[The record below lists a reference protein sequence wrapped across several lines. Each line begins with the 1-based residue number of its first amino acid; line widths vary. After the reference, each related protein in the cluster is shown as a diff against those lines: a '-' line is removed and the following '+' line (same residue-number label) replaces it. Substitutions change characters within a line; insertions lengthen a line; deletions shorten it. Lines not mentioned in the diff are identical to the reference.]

1 MEAIDSDRQVLKRL
15 FDEWIAWPSDL
26 AKFQVEPV
34 WDESH
39 DRYLLLTVG
48 WDGYR
53 REHGV
58 LVHVD
63 LQGGKFWIE
72 ADNTPN
78 GFALDLEDAGVPKER
93 IVLAFKHPE
102 LRRFSEYAQ
111 AA

>member
-1 MEAIDSDRQVLKRL
+1 METLEADRHVLQTL
-15 FDEWIAWPSDL
+15 FTQWQQWPKL
-26 AKFQVEPV
+26 ASFKVVPV
-34 WDESH
+34 WDETN

-58 LVHVD
+58 LVHIE
-63 LQGGKFWIE
+63 LRNGLFCIE
-72 ADNTPN
+72 ADNTSD
-78 GFALDLEDAGVPKER
+78 GFALDLEAAGIPKNR
-93 IVLAFKHPE
+93 ILLAFKHPE